1 MILYIKVGKHKCR
14 EMFLE
19 WGGKVGRDPFITFE
33 GGKPIK
39 LKILVIFLQPLGYVL
54 RPGFKV
60 TDFL

>member
-1 MILYIKVGKHKCR
+1 
-14 EMFLE
+14 MFLE

-33 GGKPIK
+33 GGRPIK